1 MKFFSYLATSQRPVA
16 APGEWL
22 SPVVGG
28 VDDYAVAV
36 VSVLPQGVG
45 DVVHR
50 LVHRGHHGGQLPPGD
65 VGHVPVR
72 VDVGLWRLQWR
83 VNRLQGNDDMAERC
97 VYYFSNTG
105 LKVLRRCSA
114 AFNRPDGAQSKQQKP
129 SNFVVRC
136 CSIQDIGSV
145 FFSSH
150 IKRGCLSRQT
160 KLNKFP
166 EFGVRLETLCV
177 SCFQSNTHELPMLS
191 NIQPQTHTL
200 LCLLDKPT

>member
-1 MKFFSYLATSQRPVA
+1 MKFSFYLATSQRPVA

-72 VDVGLWRLQWR
+72 IDVGLWRLQWR
-83 VNRLQGNDDMAERC
+83 VNRLQRNDDMAERC
-97 VYYFSNTG
+97 VYYFSNSG

-114 AFNRPDGAQSKQQKP
+114 AFNRADGAQSKNLQTLSCVAVQ
-129 SNFVVRC
+129 FRT
-136 CSIQDIGSV
+136 SV
-145 FFSSH
+145 QFFFHPTSSEPVYPD
-150 IKRGCLSRQT
+150 RQ
-160 KLNKFP
+160 
-166 EFGVRLETLCV
+166 
-177 SCFQSNTHELPMLS
+177 S
-191 NIQPQTHTL
+191 
-200 LCLLDKPT
+200 